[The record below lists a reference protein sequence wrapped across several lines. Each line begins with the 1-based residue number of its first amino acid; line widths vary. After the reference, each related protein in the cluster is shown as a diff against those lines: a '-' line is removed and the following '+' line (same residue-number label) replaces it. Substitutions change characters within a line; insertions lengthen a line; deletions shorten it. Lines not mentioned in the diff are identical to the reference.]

1 MDDVLKTLA
10 PSKPSAL
17 SHPLLAV
24 NCNTPPAVGV
34 TKTAGRQVENA
45 SLLSENAR
53 LATLNQEL
61 TRTIAAMQADKGEGE
76 GNE

>member
-1 MDDVLKTLA
+1 M
-10 PSKPSAL
+10 
-17 SHPLLAV
+17 
-24 NCNTPPAVGV
+24 

-76 GNE
+76 GKE